1 MQKMQC
7 RRFLTHARTRYII
20 IACPRCIASGFAIMA
35 FACHFLHCTMFQ
47 QAMQPALCGVG
58 VDARLRSM
66 FQQFRT
72 TEGGRHAVEETVAVG
87 VGTAVYLRWRQ
98 EGKDVCG
105 MDVERF
111 HKSDYGFEV
120 GRREVDVP
128 TGNDAVF
135 QVVGGQ
141 FGIGGEVSPQ

>member
-1 MQKMQC
+1 MRKMQC

-72 TEGGRHAVEETVAVG
+72 TEGGRHAVEETVTVG
-87 VGTAVYLRWRQ
+87 VGTAVYFRWRQ

-120 GRREVDVP
+120 GRREVDSS
-128 TGNDAVF
+128 F
-135 QVVGGQ
+135 
-141 FGIGGEVSPQ
+141 

>member
-1 MQKMQC
+1 MRKMQC

-58 VDARLRSM
+58 VDARGRA
-66 FQQFRT
+66 
-72 TEGGRHAVEETVAVG
+72 GGGTVTVG
-87 VGTAVYLRWRQ
+87 VGTAVYFRWRQ

-135 QVVGGQ
+135 QDVGGQ

>member
-1 MQKMQC
+1 
-7 RRFLTHARTRYII
+7 
-20 IACPRCIASGFAIMA
+20 MA

-87 VGTAVYLRWRQ
+87 VGTAVYFRWRK

>member
-1 MQKMQC
+1 
-7 RRFLTHARTRYII
+7 
-20 IACPRCIASGFAIMA
+20 
-35 FACHFLHCTMFQ
+35 
-47 QAMQPALCGVG
+47 
-58 VDARLRSM
+58 
-66 FQQFRT
+66 
-72 TEGGRHAVEETVAVG
+72 
-87 VGTAVYLRWRQ
+87 
-98 EGKDVCG
+98 